1 MIGTI
6 IIFLLIFFVIVMG
19 HEFGHFLIA
28 KVNGIRVN
36 EFAIGMGP
44 KIAGF
49 KKGET
54 EYVLRAFPLGGA
66 CIFEGEDGLETAKEE
81 TSAAGTPADK
91 TGRGALQNV
100 PVDVDRGNF
109 QNAPVWSRIA
119 TVFAGP
125 LFNFLLAFI
134 FAIMVAGYAGAD
146 LPVLGSVVEGSAA
159 EAAGM
164 QAGDK
169 ILRFNSKINLARE
182 ISLEMALNKTGE
194 PVKVVYERDGQEY
207 ETTLT
212 PIYNEEAGKYLVGF
226 QNYASY
232 DEAKGTKLFRYAWY
246 QLRFCIKNSVLS
258 VKSLVEGKL
267 SKNDVAGP
275 VGMAQIVD
283 QVKTAAEPG
292 GPMLV
297 FMNMVNLA
305 MLLSVSLGVM
315 NLLPL
320 PALDAL
326 IAQAAVTYLKLCGF
340 VLYFRLL
347 AAGCGALLP
356 QPWAALPA
364 MLLEVCSGCD
374 QAARTGLWAS
384 TLCCAALSVQG
395 VSVLL
400 QVRTIC
406 PAEISLRPLLA
417 ARAVHLPL
425 SVALFWL
432 GSTVPVQA
440 VQTFTTLTERV
451 VVLRR
456 VPLDCAL
463 LAFAVC
469 CITVEVLSDTVTD
482 Y

>member
-6 IIFLLIFFVIVMG
+6 IIFLLIFFVIVIG

-66 CIFEGEDGLETAKEE
+66 CIFEGEDGLEAAKEDA
-81 TSAAGTPADK
+81 SAAGAQAD
-91 TGRGALQNV
+91 GAGQSAFA
-100 PVDVDRGNF
+100 DTDRGNF
-109 QNAPVWSRIA
+109 QNAPVWARIA

-146 LPVLGSVVEGSAA
+146 IPVLGGVAEGSAA

-169 ILRFNSKINLARE
+169 ILQFNSKIKLARE

-194 PVKVVYERDGQEY
+194 PVTVVYERDGQDY
-207 ETTLT
+207 TTTLT
-212 PIYNEEAGKYLVGF
+212 PIYNEEAGRYLVGF

-232 DEAKGTKLFRYAWY
+232 DEAKGLDLFRYGWY
-246 QLRFCIKNSVLS
+246 QLRFCMKNSVLS
-258 VKSLVEGKL
+258 IKSLVQGKL
-267 SKNDVAGP
+267 SKDDVAGP

-283 QVKTAAEPG
+283 EVKTAAEPG

-320 PALDAL
+320 PALDGGRLVFLFLEVLRGKPIPPEKEGIIHFA
-326 IAQAAVTYLKLCGF
+326 GF
-340 VLYFRLL
+340 V
-347 AAGCGALLP
+347 AL
-356 QPWAALPA
+356 
-364 MLLEVCSGCD
+364 M
-374 QAARTGLWAS
+374 
-384 TLCCAALSVQG
+384 
-395 VSVLL
+395 VLM
-400 QVRTIC
+400 
-406 PAEISLRPLLA
+406 
-417 ARAVHLPL
+417 
-425 SVALFWL
+425 
-432 GSTVPVQA
+432 
-440 VQTFTTLTERV
+440 
-451 VVLRR
+451 VLVMFNDIQR
-456 VPLDCAL
+456 
-463 LAFAVC
+463 
-469 CITVEVLSDTVTD
+469 IIG
-482 Y
+482 

>member
-66 CIFEGEDGLETAKEE
+66 CIFEGEDGLEAAKEE
-81 TSAAGTPADK
+81 ASAAGTPADK
-91 TGRGALQNV
+91 TGRGALRNV

-320 PALDAL
+320 SALDGGRLVFLFLEVLRGKPIPPEKEGIIHFA
-326 IAQAAVTYLKLCGF
+326 GF
-340 VLYFRLL
+340 V
-347 AAGCGALLP
+347 AL
-356 QPWAALPA
+356 
-364 MLLEVCSGCD
+364 M
-374 QAARTGLWAS
+374 
-384 TLCCAALSVQG
+384 
-395 VSVLL
+395 VLMVFVMFNDI
-400 QVRTIC
+400 QRI
-406 PAEISLRPLLA
+406 I
-417 ARAVHLPL
+417 
-425 SVALFWL
+425 
-432 GSTVPVQA
+432 G
-440 VQTFTTLTERV
+440 
-451 VVLRR
+451 
-456 VPLDCAL
+456 
-463 LAFAVC
+463 
-469 CITVEVLSDTVTD
+469 
-482 Y
+482 

>member
-1 MIGTI
+1 M
-6 IIFLLIFFVIVMG
+6 
-19 HEFGHFLIA
+19 
-28 KVNGIRVN
+28 
-36 EFAIGMGP
+36 
-44 KIAGF
+44 
-49 KKGET
+49 
-54 EYVLRAFPLGGA
+54 
-66 CIFEGEDGLETAKEE
+66 
-81 TSAAGTPADK
+81 
-91 TGRGALQNV
+91 
-100 PVDVDRGNF
+100 DVDRGNF

-134 FAIMVAGYAGAD
+134 FAIMVAGYTGAD

-320 PALDAL
+320 PALDGGRLVFLFLEVLRGKPIPPEKEGVIHFA
-326 IAQAAVTYLKLCGF
+326 GF
-340 VLYFRLL
+340 V
-347 AAGCGALLP
+347 AL
-356 QPWAALPA
+356 
-364 MLLEVCSGCD
+364 M
-374 QAARTGLWAS
+374 
-384 TLCCAALSVQG
+384 
-395 VSVLL
+395 VLMVFVMFNDI
-400 QVRTIC
+400 QRI
-406 PAEISLRPLLA
+406 I
-417 ARAVHLPL
+417 
-425 SVALFWL
+425 
-432 GSTVPVQA
+432 G
-440 VQTFTTLTERV
+440 
-451 VVLRR
+451 
-456 VPLDCAL
+456 
-463 LAFAVC
+463 
-469 CITVEVLSDTVTD
+469 
-482 Y
+482 

>member
-49 KKGET
+49 KKGDT
-54 EYVLRAFPLGGA
+54 EYALRAFPLGGA
-66 CIFEGEDGLETAKEE
+66 CIFEGEDGLEAAKEE
-81 TSAAGTPADK
+81 ASAAGTPADK
-91 TGRGALQNV
+91 TGRGALRNV

-320 PALDAL
+320 PALDGGRLVFLFLEVLRGKPIPPEKEGVIHFA
-326 IAQAAVTYLKLCGF
+326 GF
-340 VLYFRLL
+340 V
-347 AAGCGALLP
+347 AL
-356 QPWAALPA
+356 
-364 MLLEVCSGCD
+364 M
-374 QAARTGLWAS
+374 
-384 TLCCAALSVQG
+384 
-395 VSVLL
+395 VLMVFVMFNDI
-400 QVRTIC
+400 QRI
-406 PAEISLRPLLA
+406 I
-417 ARAVHLPL
+417 
-425 SVALFWL
+425 
-432 GSTVPVQA
+432 G
-440 VQTFTTLTERV
+440 
-451 VVLRR
+451 
-456 VPLDCAL
+456 
-463 LAFAVC
+463 
-469 CITVEVLSDTVTD
+469 
-482 Y
+482 

>member
-36 EFAIGMGP
+36 EFAIGIRP

-66 CIFEGEDGLETAKEE
+66 CIFEGEDGLEAAKEE

-134 FAIMVAGYAGAD
+134 SAIMVAGYAGAD
-146 LPVLGSVVEGSAA
+146 LPGAWQRSGGFCSGGSRKCRRET
-159 EAAGM
+159 
-164 QAGDK
+164 Q

-212 PIYNEEAGKYLVGF
+212 PIYNEEACKYLVGF

-267 SKNDVAGP
+267 SKNDVAGRS
-275 VGMAQIVD
+275 AWHRSWI
-283 QVKTAAEPG
+283 
-292 GPMLV
+292 
-297 FMNMVNLA
+297 
-305 MLLSVSLGVM
+305 
-315 NLLPL
+315 
-320 PALDAL
+320 
-326 IAQAAVTYLKLCGF
+326 
-340 VLYFRLL
+340 R
-347 AAGCGALLP
+347 
-356 QPWAALPA
+356 
-364 MLLEVCSGCD
+364 
-374 QAARTGLWAS
+374 
-384 TLCCAALSVQG
+384 
-395 VSVLL
+395 
-400 QVRTIC
+400 
-406 PAEISLRPLLA
+406 
-417 ARAVHLPL
+417 
-425 SVALFWL
+425 
-432 GSTVPVQA
+432 
-440 VQTFTTLTERV
+440 
-451 VVLRR
+451 
-456 VPLDCAL
+456 
-463 LAFAVC
+463 
-469 CITVEVLSDTVTD
+469 
-482 Y
+482 